1 MLQGTTQRLW
11 FIHQHDNF
19 HPCQPT
25 FSPEGSSAAVS
36 SVGQDSRD
44 LWRWLIASNVA
55 LCTALI
61 RSSVILPP
69 YRFCTPTLT
78 AKIQYQRCVYKA
90 NFPKQIFHLRDWL
103 QWLQMPEELHAARSN
118 KKGLVFSHISTSCRI
133 ISEIVLNSVLC
144 NDKVFLYLLPNLWPL
159 EPKVA
164 AAKGW
169 LCEPAEAFAVGS
181 WSGSGAIS
189 FVPPGLPAGLD
200 KDSSR
205 QLLLVLSCP

>member
-1 MLQGTTQRLW
+1 MWHCVQPWFGRLS
-11 FIHQHDNF
+11 FFPHTDSAHQHSLQRYSIRDVF
-19 HPCQPT
+19 TQLT
-25 FSPEGSSAAVS
+25 FPN
-36 SVGQDSRD
+36 RYFT
-44 LWRWLIASNVA
+44 W
-55 LCTALI
+55 
-61 RSSVILPP
+61 
-69 YRFCTPTLT
+69 
-78 AKIQYQRCVYKA
+78 
-90 NFPKQIFHLRDWL
+90 DWL
-103 QWLQMPEELHAARSN
+103 QRLQMPEGSHAARSN
-118 KKGLVFSHISTSCRI
+118 KKGLVFLHIPTSCRI

-169 LCEPAEAFAVGS
+169 LCEPAEAFTVGS
-181 WSGSGAIS
+181 WSGSGVIS